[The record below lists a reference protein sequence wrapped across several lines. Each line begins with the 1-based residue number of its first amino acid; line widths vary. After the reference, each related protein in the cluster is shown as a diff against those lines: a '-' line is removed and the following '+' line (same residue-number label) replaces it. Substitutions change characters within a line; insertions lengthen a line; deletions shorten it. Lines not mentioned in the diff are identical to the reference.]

1 MVTIRD
7 VAKKAGVSVAT
18 VSCALNGT
26 KQVRPET
33 RSRVL
38 EAARALDYIPN
49 SSARNLKIASSKV
62 IGVILTD
69 IKSQFH
75 VDIFNSLSS
84 YLQQRGYT
92 IQVAFSNE
100 LPGTERENIRLLLSQ
115 NVCGLFLVTCQ
126 PEYSNFFASQLL
138 KSRIPVIFMERVVK
152 RLTTNYIG
160 YNNYNITHEL
170 VTRLLN
176 QGYRKIALVCGSLR
190 FSSESDCVRGY
201 AEAYSSA
208 GTVANSD
215 FICYTNMTKENSF
228 QAYLKKFHNNPPE
241 AVLCTNREITDGA
254 LLAIQYC
261 GLKTPENLIVIS
273 FGEETWDNIAYSSGV
288 YVVSRSAS
296 YMGELAAKKMLELLQ
311 EPNISDSFFI
321 EMDDPAL
328 PADFPPV
335 STLKRPL
342 TGVRDPSRKLRILS
356 CDIGSLNALRLLC
369 THFIQKTG
377 ISLEFTV
384 LPQSQLLER
393 ISESFSSLT
402 DSFDLYTYDA
412 PWLEYMVQNLCL
424 SELREFIDSSGLD
437 TGRFFAESRYN
448 CMLGDRI
455 YGIPITA
462 GSQILFY
469 RADLFE
475 DPKLMSM
482 FQEQYRISLRPPRTW
497 TEFNNI
503 AKFFTKKYNE
513 DSPTEYGTSLAGGP
527 EPELSPEIMMR
538 LWGFG
543 GGIWDNYGQPSLN
556 TVANANAMA
565 NMIQTLNYVKPES
578 MESTIVDTVDDFCNG
593 KTAMLL
599 SFTEFAQKISFQYQ
613 RSLRQRIGFYH
624 IPSRRTASAGWNLGL
639 NPFSPHREEA
649 FEFLSWV
656 CEQKTSFLLA
666 VLNGAPQ
673 FVAPY
678 HNHDLQRMY
687 PWLPYSEASVH
698 TSQKR
703 NPPYQKNR
711 LSIPPNAMDH
721 ILCTAFRKIVSS
733 RVSIS
738 SALEEAQA
746 EAARI
751 YTTYGHH
758 VRSSRH

>member
-1 MVTIRD
+1 MTTIKD
-7 VAKKAGVSVAT
+7 VAKKAGVSIAT

-33 RSRVL
+33 KARVL
-38 EAARALDYIPN
+38 AAARALDYIPN
-49 SSARNLKIASSKV
+49 SSARNLKIASSKI

-115 NVCGLFLVTCQ
+115 NICGLFLVTCQ
-126 PEYSNFFASQLL
+126 PEYSHFFASQLL

-160 YNNYNITHEL
+160 YNNYNITNEIT
-170 VTRLLN
+170 TRLLD

-208 GTVANSD
+208 GTVANND
-215 FICYTNMTKENSF
+215 QICYTNMTKENAF

-241 AVLCTNREITDGA
+241 AILCTNREITDGV

-261 GLKTPENLIVIS
+261 GLKTPENLIIIS
-273 FGEETWDNIAYSSGV
+273 FGEETWDNIAYNSGV

-296 YMGELAAKKMLELLQ
+296 HMGELAAKKMLELLQ

-321 EMDDPAL
+321 EMDESSIPT
-328 PADFPPV
+328 DFPPV
-335 STLKRPL
+335 SALKRPL
-342 TGVRDPSRKLRILS
+342 PRTSCPSRKLRILS

-393 ISESFSSLT
+393 ISQSFTSLT

-437 TGRFFAESRYN
+437 TSRFFAESRYN
-448 CMLGDRI
+448 CMIGDRI

-482 FQEQYRISLRPPRTW
+482 FHEKYQISLRPPRTW

-513 DSPTEYGTSLAGGP
+513 DSPTEFGTSLAGGP
-527 EPELSPEIMMR
+527 EPELSPEIMIR

-543 GGIWDNYGQPSLN
+543 GGIWDSYGQPALN
-556 TVANANAMA
+556 TVANANALA
-565 NMIQTLNYVKPES
+565 NMVQTLNYVKPES
-578 MESTIVDTVDDFCNG
+578 MESTIEDTVDDFCNG

-599 SFTEFAQKISFQYQ
+599 SFTEFAQKISFQYH

-624 IPSRRTASAGWNLGL
+624 IPSRRTASAGWSLGL

-703 NPPYQKNR
+703 NPPYQKTR
-711 LSIPPNAMDH
+711 LSVPPNVIDH
-721 ILCTAFRKIVSS
+721 ILCAAFRKIVSS
-733 RVSIS
+733 RVSIPL
-738 SALEEAQA
+738 ALEEAQA

-751 YTTYGHH
+751 YTTYGHP
-758 VRSSRH
+758 VRSPRH